1 MFRNLLAEMSRSRI
15 TRRDIAACLGVS
27 EKTARNYINGISK
40 ISWQD
45 TLKIK
50 NTFFQK
56 LSLEYLFETTSIE
69 NKKIS

>member
-15 TRRDIAACLGVS
+15 TRHDIAACLGVS

-40 ISWQD
+40 ISWFD
-45 TLKIK
+45 TLKIR
-50 NTFFQK
+50 NTFFPD
-56 LSLEYLFETTSIE
+56 LSLEYLFETNAIK